1 MLVKLVGAYF
11 DGGEGWLVVMKY
23 CCTPVSTEKAN
34 LSVTQ
39 QKGSWIKVKSWLT
52 NRIDTREWVYP
63 FKGEPLVYL
72 S

>member
-1 MLVKLVGAYF
+1 MLVGAYF
-11 DGGEGWLVVMKY
+11 DGGEGWWWVNKY
-23 CCTPVSTEKAN
+23 LCTLLYTGKAKC
-34 LSVTQ
+34 SVYTN
-39 QKGSWIKVKSWLT
+39 KGLLGLGKGWLT